1 MQVVGGEDHIDGSTA
16 SSIATLAF
24 REKSMFQIAVETVVE
39 DAGED
44 LPGDVE
50 QQDSFVIITELSVP
64 FQFVEMDSCGVMQIL
79 RDVALVPALLEYR
92 LYKQKYDKGLPQADK
107 FKQPVYAH
115 CPHGLVSAAAAA
127 AAAAAAISTT
137 ATTTRIGLL

>member
-24 REKSMFQIAVETVVE
+24 REKSMFQMAVETVVE

-79 RDVALVPALLEYR
+79 RDVALVPPLLEYR
-92 LYKQKYDKGLPQADK
+92 CK
-107 FKQPVYAH
+107 FTHQ
-115 CPHGLVSAAAAA
+115 LE
-127 AAAAAAISTT
+127 T
-137 ATTTRIGLL
+137 ATFVDFGRDHVDSSVFRWIVCLRL